1 MDLDF
6 LDESHETVGQTLK
19 RRYAQLAAWIARANR
34 PEEPARLPEPVRE
47 VIPPRVPVPARQ
59 PMPARPR

>member
-6 LDESHETVGQTLK
+6 LDEWDETVGQTLK
-19 RRYAQLAAWIARANR
+19 RRFAQLAAWIVRANR

-47 VIPPRVPVPARQ
+47 VIPPRVPVPGRQ
-59 PMPARPR
+59 PIPSRSK